1 MGKKEY
7 NGILMIC
14 WLLLTSC
21 LGDTSARITMGEQEA
36 VYQSYPTKG
45 FYVSDGRFL
54 YGTNLSVTGDTGDC
68 FLIEYSFDSAD
79 SELQDSDSLSI
90 ELVGQPIA
98 VSLWP
103 SDSNITDTTAVLE
116 GEVLTKSLLG
126 RKAYINGRL
135 FLWSNHTE
143 LQSQQDS
150 FMISYDSDNMY
161 TEEEG
166 KRIYNLYLRVKNN
179 AAESE
184 DSDETSKSAL
194 VTNAFD
200 ISEFFSKAKS
210 KEEAM
215 GATELLIAIHYAS
228 AYNKDTTAC
237 SWGVTEPMQISITG
251 NAE

>member
-1 MGKKEY
+1 MGKKEFY
-7 NGILMIC
+7 GILMIC

-54 YGTNLSVTGDTGDC
+54 YGTNLSVTGDNGDC

-90 ELVGQPIA
+90 ELVGQPVE

-103 SDSNITDTTAVLE
+103 SDSNITDTTAVLD

-166 KRIYNLYLRVKNN
+166 KRIYNLYLRVKKN

-184 DSDETSKSAL
+184 DSDETASSVL
-194 VTNAFD
+194 LTNAFD

-237 SWGVTEPMQISITG
+237 LWGVTEPMQISIAG